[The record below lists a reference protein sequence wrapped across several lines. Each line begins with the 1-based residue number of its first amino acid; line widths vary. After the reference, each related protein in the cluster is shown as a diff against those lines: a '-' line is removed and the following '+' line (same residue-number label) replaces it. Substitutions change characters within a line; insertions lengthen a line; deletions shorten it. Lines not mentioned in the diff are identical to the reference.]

1 MGIRDANDNMPNYI
15 NLYPDTVRIKSNNVE
30 LGGKRLTIATSAP
43 SNPNT
48 GDVWINIG

>member
-15 NLYPDTVRIKSNNVE
+15 NLYPDTVRIKSNNIE

-43 SNPNT
+43 SNPSD